1 MKLAKE
7 NKILKEKGKQLQ
19 GLKAMNTNGLKPYST
34 VCILGG
40 KGHSQGSSRV
50 ILIGNPLFW
59 TFFKILS
66 ITDHIINSCR

>member
-40 KGHSQGSSRV
+40 KGHSQGSSRGIV
-50 ILIGNPLFW
+50 WQPPILDLFQDLVYYRSYHK
-59 TFFKILS
+59 FL
-66 ITDHIINSCR
+66 